1 MQSEDRLRRIERATE
16 LPLFVLAVVIVPLL
30 LGPVMF
36 PLRPDVEDL
45 FLAMDW
51 FIWAAFAV
59 DFGVKL
65 AVAPRRLQYL
75 RNHPLEAAMVA
86 LPFLRPLRLARLVRF
101 ARPGTALG
109 LNVTILQR
117 LAAERG
123 TRLVVGAVLSCLVAG
138 AGGVLLA
145 ERGEPGA
152 NITNFGDALWW
163 AATTMTTVGYG
174 DRFPTTA
181 EGRGIAIVL
190 MLFGIAALSALTA
203 VVAAMLVREDAS
215 RGQEPTLAELLE
227 ELRNLRREVAALRD
241 EGAPRREAP

>member
-1 MQSEDRLRRIERATE
+1 MQSEDRLRDIERATE
-16 LPLFVLAVVIVPLL
+16 VPLLVLALAMVPLL

-36 PLRPDVEDL
+36 KLRSDAGDL

-51 FIWAAFAV
+51 LIWAAFAT

-65 AVAPRRLQYL
+65 AVAPRRLEYV
-75 RNHPLEAAMVA
+75 RTHPLEVGMVV
-86 LPFLRPLRLARLVRF
+86 LPFLRPLRLARLIRF
-101 ARPGTALG
+101 ARVGTALG

-123 TRLVVGAVLSCLVAG
+123 TRLVVGAVLSCLIVG

-145 ERGEPGA
+145 ERGESEA
-152 NITNFGDALWW
+152 NITSFGDALWW

-203 VVAAMLVREDAS
+203 VVAAMLVREHAAEEE
-215 RGQEPTLAELLE
+215 EPKMSELLD
-227 ELRNLRREVAALRD
+227 ELRQLRREVA
-241 EGAPRREAP
+241 EMRREAN